1 MKYLARI
8 FLSVFV
14 SSFVFAQELWAEQG
28 IDGQALS
35 AGQRIADERREKIER
50 AAPHHTETAPADRAI
65 ADERRAFS
73 TEANQNDGQALLQA
87 VANEDI
93 QLYKEV
99 MGRLL
104 TQRNLGEFLTAF
116 RSETKN
122 GSNIFHLMAGVQDPA
137 AREFFARE
145 IQKFLRLT
153 EVVYPPLSLSFGGIE
168 NGIPE
173 FSKLPISQAFRPQ
186 PENPVFAEFF
196 AKSHPNSDQINS
208 LLLSVDFPVLES
220 ELERLMQAPAL
231 ASILTWLSNS
241 VVNWGFRE
249 FVVYVSDPN
258 LSRIRINMDS
268 HLNLVSLSMGGPV
281 FFNGVLDFFVP
292 DGIKEFV
299 SGRNREDL
307 SPPRERD
314 GVKRSFHEQFEAG
327 LLDTEPAPL
336 GGKGHREGLGL
347 SMAKRDEIKK
357 SFRERVELLN
367 AEHVSLRENLDR
379 INLNNLRSML
389 QAVNHKK
396 QQPIDIALRHTNTS
410 AYKQLETVS
419 SLSDLDFWPP
429 LVTGV
434 AASVVGGSLI
444 LSGAGVAP
452 EALSLA
458 DAIVAFSTPGAVGVA
473 VHELCRQVVRSRREA
488 VTKY

>member
-1 MKYLARI
+1 MKYLAKI
-8 FLSVFV
+8 FLSIFV
-14 SSFVFAQELWAEQG
+14 SGFVFAPELWAEQ
-28 IDGQALS
+28 
-35 AGQRIADERREKIER
+35 RIADEGR
-50 AAPHHTETAPADRAI
+50 
-65 ADERRAFS
+65 
-73 TEANQNDGQALLQA
+73 ALLQA

-93 QLYKEV
+93 QLYTEV

-104 TQRNLGEFLTAF
+104 IQRNLGEFLTAF

-122 GSNIFHLMAGVQDPA
+122 GSNIFHLMARVQDPS

-153 EVVYPPLSLSFGGIE
+153 EVVYPPFSLSFGGIE

-196 AKSHPNSDQINS
+196 AKSHPNSDQINN
-208 LLLSVDFPVLES
+208 LLLSIDFPVLES
-220 ELERLMQAPAL
+220 ELERLRQGPAL

-241 VVNWGFRE
+241 VLNWGFRE
-249 FVVYVSDPN
+249 FVLYVRDPQD
-258 LSRIRINMDS
+258 SRVRINMDS
-268 HLNLVSLSMGGPV
+268 HLNLVSLSMGGKAS
-281 FFNGVLDFFVP
+281 FGELDFLIP
-292 DGIKEFV
+292 DKMKEFL

-314 GVKRSFHEQFEAG
+314 GRKRSFTEQFEAR
-327 LLDTEPAPL
+327 LLNTEPAPL
-336 GGKGHREGLGL
+336 RRGHREGLGL
-347 SMAKRDEIKK
+347 SEAKRDEIKK

-379 INLNNLRSML
+379 INLNNWRSML
-389 QAVNHKK
+389 SDVNHKK
-396 QQPIDIALRHTNTS
+396 QQPIDIALRHKNAL

-419 SLSDLDFWPP
+419 SLSDLAFWPP
-429 LVTGV
+429 LVTGAV
-434 AASVVGGSLI
+434 SSVVGGSLI
-444 LSGAGVAP
+444 LSGAGATP

-458 DAIVAFSTPGAVGVA
+458 EAIIAFGTPGAVGVA
-473 VHELCRQVVRSRREA
+473 VHELCRQAVLVRRKT